1 MSADLDDVLAKLL
14 EGHSRVGP
22 RAEDVRRWME
32 RREQPLPRRWWG
44 MLRPEGGLAPAWAV
58 LAAAML
64 LAIGLA
70 IGLAWNKLQARSAQP
85 QLATEHTVIAPL
97 KNAPPLTE
105 EQKKLIQ
112 LLATNPGALATKQ
125 PGDLDK
131 PAKKKAP
138 GVPHR

>member
-1 MSADLDDVLAKLL
+1 MSADWDEVVTKLL
-14 EGHSRVGP
+14 EGHSRVAP
-22 RAEDVRRWME
+22 EVATVQAWLE
-32 RREQPLPRRWWG
+32 RRDQRAPRRWG
-44 MLRPEGGLAPAWAV
+44 MVRPEGGLAPAWAV
-58 LAAAML
+58 LAAVML

-70 IGLAWNKLQARSAQP
+70 IGLAWNKLEARSAQP

-112 LLATNPGALATKQ
+112 LLATNPGALATQQ
-125 PGDLDK
+125 PSDLEQ

-138 GVPHR
+138 ATPHR